1 MSMKLTILR
10 TEVANDYTTTAIA
23 STVTAAEY
31 AVDGKATT
39 MTAAEGCALVLV
51 VDGVQRDLLAG
62 CTYEVEDSF
71 TIREVKIYRVGGPS
85 AAPWAGAKEEE

>member
-62 CTYEVEDSF
+62 CTYEVEDRKVYF
-71 TIREVKIYRVGGPS
+71 GMGGKHTECSKSSKRPS
-85 AAPWAGAKEEE
+85 GLF